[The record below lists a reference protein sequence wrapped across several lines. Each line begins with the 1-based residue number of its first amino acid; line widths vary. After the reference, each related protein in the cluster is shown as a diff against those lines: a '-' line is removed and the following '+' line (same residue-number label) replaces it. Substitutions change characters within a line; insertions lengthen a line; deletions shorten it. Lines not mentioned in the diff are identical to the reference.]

1 MLNSPPAIMGVLHK
15 QQDRLGKK
23 HIYQCWNVVDAKKLS
38 KWKQISKI
46 LEVRKVNLFGGIEN
60 TIVKERNINKIVVFV
75 QILYTGL

>member
-15 QQDRLGKK
+15 QQDTLRQR
-23 HIYQCWNVVDAKKLS
+23 HTYQCWNVVDAKNIKMEAHLKDSWGQKS
-38 KWKQISKI
+38 KHI
-46 LEVRKVNLFGGIEN
+46 GGIEN